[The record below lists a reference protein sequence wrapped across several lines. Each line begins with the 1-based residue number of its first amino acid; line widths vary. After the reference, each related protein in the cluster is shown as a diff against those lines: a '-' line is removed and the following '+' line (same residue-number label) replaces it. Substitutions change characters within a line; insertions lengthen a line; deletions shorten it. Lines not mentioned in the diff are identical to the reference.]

1 MAHATELKDTIDLM
15 LSDDHYERLMAE
27 YMQLRIRYKKLCNML
42 DDYDKGTLSFTPKTP
57 IHILRDQCN
66 LMHDYLLILNQ
77 RLHIEDGRTET

>member
-27 YMQLRIRYKKLCNML
+27 YMQLRIRHKKLCDML
-42 DDYDKGTLSFTPKTP
+42 DKYEKGSLSFTPQTP
-57 IHILRDQCN
+57 IDTLIDQADI
-66 LMHDYLLILNQ
+66 MYKYLLILNQ

>member
-27 YMQLRIRYKKLCNML
+27 YMQLRIRYKKLCNIL
-42 DDYDKGTLSFTPKTP
+42 HDYDKGTLSFTPKTP
-57 IHILRDQCN
+57 IILLKDQCN
-66 LMHDYLLILNQ
+66 LMHDYLWILNQ